1 MKEKARRSNA
11 RPDCSFAP
19 RDSEVVA
26 LDFDD
31 GLAMLDNGAELIACR
46 NELQCSLTSRS
57 FRRVNLGGCGFEPGQ
72 GLFG

>member
-1 MKEKARRSNA
+1 
-11 RPDCSFAP
+11 
-19 RDSEVVA
+19 

-72 GLFG
+72 GLCG